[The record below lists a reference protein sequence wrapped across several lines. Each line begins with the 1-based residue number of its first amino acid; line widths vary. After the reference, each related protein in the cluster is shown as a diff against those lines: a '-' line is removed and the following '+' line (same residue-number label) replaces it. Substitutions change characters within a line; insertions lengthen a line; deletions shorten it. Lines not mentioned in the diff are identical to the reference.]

1 MPSKEQLKAAV
12 EDEIDRRADEIIRVA
27 HHILDNPE
35 PGFRESNTS
44 AFIVERF
51 REMGIPYRQGLA
63 LTGIKGVLEGG
74 SPGPTVAVIGEMD
87 SLVVPDHPKA
97 RPDTGAAHACGHHA
111 QIAQIIGVGMSLL
124 TAQVLQ
130 SLAGR
135 VVLFAVP
142 AEEGIEVEYR
152 TGLRKEG
159 KIEFLGGKA
168 ELVRLGEFDDVDM
181 AMMTHTT
188 SNPADKL
195 LAVGGSSNG
204 TVSKYIQFIGRGA
217 HAGAAPHRG
226 INALNAAM
234 LALSAIHA
242 NRESF
247 RDEDT
252 VRVHPIITR
261 GGDAVSAVPA
271 DVRME
276 TFVRARTLEA
286 LRDAEMKVDRALRA
300 GALALGAKV
309 RITTM
314 PGYMPLRSNP
324 QLAAL
329 FQANAESVVGKGNVA
344 SSRHRA
350 GSTDMGD
357 LSQIMPA
364 IHPYAGGATG
374 LTHGSDYLVQ
384 DYRLAVLN
392 PAKIMAMNL
401 VDLLADGATGA
412 QRVLE
417 QSNPSLTK
425 EAYLSLMRGL
435 AREEEFQEDEL

>member
-1 MPSKEQLKAAV
+1 M
-12 EDEIDRRADEIIRVA
+12 
-27 HHILDNPE
+27 
-35 PGFRESNTS
+35 
-44 AFIVERF
+44 
-51 REMGIPYRQGLA
+51 
-63 LTGIKGVLEGG
+63 
-74 SPGPTVAVIGEMD
+74 
-87 SLVVPDHPKA
+87 
-97 RPDTGAAHACGHHA
+97 
-111 QIAQIIGVGMSLL
+111 
-124 TAQVLQ
+124 
-130 SLAGR
+130 
-135 VVLFAVP
+135 
-142 AEEGIEVEYR
+142 EYR

-300 GALALGAKV
+300 GALAVGAKV
-309 RITTM
+309 RIITM

-329 FQANAESVVGKGNVA
+329 FQANAELVVGKGNVA
-344 SSRHRA
+344 LSRHRA

-384 DYRLAVLN
+384 DYRLAILN
-392 PAKIMAMNL
+392 PAKIMAMTL

-412 QRVLE
+412 QRVLD

-435 AREEEFQEDEL
+435 AREEEFQEDEI